1 MGIAGSFMVTLQ
13 MWMLV
18 PLIAQ
23 VAPVITTMVC
33 HFAVSNTGTSL
44 TSAFVSLKLEVLT
57 AAHCVLVLEM
67 A

>member
-1 MGIAGSFMVTLQ
+1 

-18 PLIAQ
+18 RLNAQ

-57 AAHCVLVLEM
+57 TAQSVLVLEIS
-67 A
+67 